1 MIFSSF
7 CFSSSLTFGVLE
19 LQGEGFFFSRSAMLL
34 GKEGKR
40 LRNNETGGSGV
51 SFKKSNTRTPWDF

>member
-1 MIFSSF
+1 MIFSSFPF

-19 LQGEGFFFSRSAMLL
+19 LRGRDFFSRSVMLL

-40 LRNNETGGSGV
+40 LRNNEAGEGV
-51 SFKKSNTRTPWDF
+51 SFKKSNTRTLWDI